1 VTWGHDLP
9 PITMCEVPRGHNIS
23 PEPWPAPDAGYLLSL
38 VAEALNALEN
48 AGITVDLAGGA
59 VMTPRGYVMAI
70 GDDRLGSR
78 WQART
83 RLWTQLSPADES
95 SDD

>member
-1 VTWGHDLP
+1 MNYWRNDLAPIPPPPPPVRSVHD
-9 PITMCEVPRGHNIS
+9 
-23 PEPWPAPDAGYLLSL
+23 PARLLTV
-38 VAEALNALEN
+38 VADALNALEN

-59 VMTPRGYVMAI
+59 VMTERGYVMAV

-83 RLWTQLSPADES
+83 RLWTPLSP
-95 SDD
+95 SDSNDDD

>member
-1 VTWGHDLP
+1 VTGPARLR
-9 PITMCEVPRGHNIS
+9 PRAFAAS
-23 PEPWPAPDAGYLLSL
+23 SDPARLLAS
-38 VAEALNALEN
+38 VADALNALEN

-59 VMTPRGYVMAI
+59 VMTPRGYVMAL

-83 RLWTQLSPADES
+83 RLWTPLQPPDDS
-95 SDD
+95 SDDD